1 MKINFIYT
9 FWLVLLL
16 STAAAQAQENQQLPS
31 HKEKPVLI
39 DDTHP
44 ESLKLAKQK
53 HDMEAQNLLMNKGK
67 FILGVSSVLSSV
79 GTGSS
84 IGSIGFTSSTQK
96 SDAVGY
102 TEQNPMKT
110 TNINLLP
117 KFGYFVVDNLAVGL
131 DVSLI
136 HVSYSLKSIN
146 YDFNSTGTY
155 FCVGPFVRYYVPA
168 GKILPY
174 LEITGGYGAENIWSR
189 DTYSL
194 YSHTST
200 SSSGLYSVGGGA
212 GIAIPIGDRV
222 TFDALLGYNSLTVYA
237 PVNNTDN
244 QRTVTGTFGLK
255 LGFSV
260 LLGSK

>member
-1 MKINFIYT
+1 MRINFNKT
-9 FWLVLLL
+9 LCLLL
-16 STAAAQAQENQQLPS
+16 LINTVVVHAQGQQPLPS
-31 HKEKPVLI
+31 VKKQPVLI

-44 ESLKLAKQK
+44 QSLKLAKARHGKQV
-53 HDMEAQNLLMNKGK
+53 QNSIMNKGK
-67 FILGVSSVLSSV
+67 VIWGVSSMLTSV
-79 GTGSS
+79 GTGSG

-102 TEQNPMKT
+102 MEQNPLKT

-117 KFGYFVVDNLAVGL
+117 KFGYFALDNLAVGL
-131 DVSLI
+131 DISLI
-136 HVSYSLKSIN
+136 YQSRSLKGIN
-146 YDFNSTGTY
+146 NESNSKGTY
-155 FCVGPFVRYYVPA
+155 FCVGPFVRYYIPA

-212 GIAIPIGDRV
+212 GIAIPVGDRV
-222 TFDALLGYNSLTVYA
+222 TFDALLGYNSLTVKD
-237 PVNNTDN
+237 PENNTDN
-244 QRTVTGTFGLK
+244 QRTVMGTFGLK

>member
-1 MKINFIYT
+1 MKINFKYT
-9 FWLVLLL
+9 FGLVLLL
-16 STAAAQAQENQQLPS
+16 STAVAQAQENQQLPS

-53 HDMEAQNLLMNKGK
+53 HDREAQNLVMNNGK
-67 FILGVSSVLSSV
+67 FILGVSSMLSSV
-79 GTGSS
+79 GTGSG
-84 IGSIGFTSSTQK
+84 IGLIGFTSSTQK

-102 TEQNPMKT
+102 TEQNPVKT

-131 DVSLI
+131 DISLI
-136 HVSYSLKSIN
+136 YQSRSLKVIN
-146 YDFNSTGTY
+146 NESNSKGTY
-155 FCVGPFVRYYVPA
+155 FCVGPFVRYYIPA

-174 LEITGGYGAENIWSR
+174 LEITGGYGAENSWSR
-189 DTYSL
+189 DTYSS
-194 YSHTST
+194 YSYIRT
-200 SSSGLYSVGGGA
+200 SSSGLFSVGGGA
-212 GIAIPIGDRV
+212 GIAIPIGDKV
-222 TFDALLGYNSLTVYA
+222 TFDALLGYNSLTVYD

>member
-1 MKINFIYT
+1 MKENFKLILC
-9 FWLVLLL
+9 LVLLMINAV
-16 STAAAQAQENQQLPS
+16 THAQENQQIPS
-31 HKEKPVLI
+31 HTEKPVLI

-53 HDMEAQNLLMNKGK
+53 HDREAQHFQMNKGK
-67 FILGVSSVLSSV
+67 FILGVSSMLSSV

-102 TEQNPMKT
+102 TEQNPLKT

-117 KFGYFVVDNLAVGL
+117 QFGYFVIDNLAVGMDL
-131 DVSLI
+131 SLI
-136 HVSYSLKSIN
+136 HASSSLKSIN
-146 YDFNSTGTY
+146 YDSNSTGTY
-155 FCVGPFVRYYVPA
+155 FCVGPFVRYYIPA

-174 LEITGGYGAENIWSR
+174 FEITGGYGAENIWSR
-189 DTYSL
+189 DTNSL

-200 SSSGLYSVGGGA
+200 SSSGLFSVGGGA
-212 GIAIPIGDRV
+212 GVAIPIGDRV
-222 TFDALLGYNSLTVYA
+222 TFDALLGYNSLTVND
-237 PVNNTDN
+237 PENNTDN
-244 QRTVTGTFGLK
+244 QRTVMGTFGLK